1 MSIYKLTFRKIQ
13 AAKPK
18 EKPYKIFDG
27 RGLYVLINPN
37 GKKYWRM
44 KYRIKGKE
52 KLRSYGRFPEV
63 PLEQVRKLAEKDLVF
78 IRQDID
84 PIKKD
89 LENRN
94 NEKHDA
100 VNSFQLVSSEWIAK
114 RMHTWKSE
122 KHKADVIRSIE
133 SDIFPKLGSLSI
145 NCITPVAS

>member
-13 AAKPK
+13 ATKPK
-18 EKPYKIFDG
+18 EKPYNIFDG

-37 GKKYWRM
+37 GTKYWRM

-63 PLEQVRKLAEKDLVF
+63 PLEQVRKLAEKDLVL

-94 NEKHDA
+94 NE
-100 VNSFQLVSSEWIAK
+100 N
-114 RMHTWKSE
+114 RMMDRFYQVKM
-122 KHKADVIRSIE
+122 VIFSV
-133 SDIFPKLGSLSI
+133 D
-145 NCITPVAS
+145 